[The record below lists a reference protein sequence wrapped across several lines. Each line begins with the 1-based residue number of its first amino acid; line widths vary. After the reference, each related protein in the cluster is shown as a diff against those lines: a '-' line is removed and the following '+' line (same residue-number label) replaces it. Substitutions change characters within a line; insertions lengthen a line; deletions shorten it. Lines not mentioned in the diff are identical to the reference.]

1 VLRYVKQ
8 YADALLTKIG
18 GGLTRRKARW
28 RTCWTIR
35 PNQTGVCMRS
45 ITLTVLRKARAIG
58 WIGALL
64 LLLPWPSQSI
74 EQGADL
80 ASAFMQVVDKR
91 LDVPP
96 DEVRRYADLMSS
108 QFLQAGLTAL
118 LPQYVVVVDRNPN
131 VQALLIFW
139 KDADGAAR
147 LIGAAPVS
155 TGRIGEFDHFETPTG
170 VFDHSID
177 NLDFR
182 AEGTKNEL
190 GICGYGAKGMRVY
203 DFGWQQA
210 YKGWGDRGLG
220 MMRLQMHA
228 TDPDI
233 LEARLGSV
241 QSKGCIRIPATVNH
255 FIDHY
260 GLLDAGYEEAMLS
273 GTTFWML
280 AADRTPTP
288 WSGRYLIVVDTHRD
302 ERPFWSPAPVLPR
315 VKPAVRK

>member
-1 VLRYVKQ
+1 MMPI
-8 YADALLTKIG
+8 A
-18 GGLTRRKARW
+18 
-28 RTCWTIR
+28 
-35 PNQTGVCMRS
+35 
-45 ITLTVLRKARAIG
+45 LTVLRRVCATG
-58 WIGALL
+58 WLGALL
-64 LLLPWPSQSI
+64 LLPLHSQAI
-74 EQGADL
+74 EQPADL
-80 ASAFMQVVDKR
+80 ASSFTQMIDKR

-96 DEVRRYADLMSS
+96 DEVRRYADLMNS
-108 QFLQAGLTAL
+108 QFFRADLTTL

-139 KDADGAAR
+139 KGADGAAQ

-155 TGRIGEFDHFETPTG
+155 TGRLGEFDHFETPAG
-170 VFDHSID
+170 VFDHSVD

-210 YKGWGDRGLG
+210 YKGWGDHGLG
-220 MMRLQMHA
+220 TMRLQMHA
-228 TDPDI
+228 TDPDL

-260 GLLDAGYEEAMLS
+260 GLLDADYEDAMLA
-273 GTTFWML
+273 GKTFWML

-288 WSGRYLIVVDTHRD
+288 WSGRYLIVVDTRRE
-302 ERPFWSPAPVLPR
+302 ERPSWSPAPVLPR
-315 VKPAVRK
+315 SRPASVKR

>member
-1 VLRYVKQ
+1 M
-8 YADALLTKIG
+8 
-18 GGLTRRKARW
+18 W
-28 RTCWTIR
+28 
-35 PNQTGVCMRS
+35 P
-45 ITLTVLRKARAIG
+45 ITLTVLRKVCTTG
-58 WIGALL
+58 WIGTL
-64 LLLPWPSQSI
+64 LLLPWPSQAI
-74 EQGADL
+74 EQAADL
-80 ASAFMQVVDKR
+80 AGAFTQSVDKR
-91 LDVPP
+91 LDIPM
-96 DEVRRYADLMSS
+96 DEARRYADLMDS
-108 QFLQAGLTAL
+108 QFVQAGLTTL

-139 KDADGAAR
+139 KGADGAAQ
-147 LIGAAPVS
+147 LIGASPVS

-170 VFDHSID
+170 VFDHSTS

-210 YKGWGDRGLG
+210 YKGWGDHELG
-220 MMRLQMHA
+220 TMRLQMHA

-241 QSKGCIRIPATVNH
+241 QSKGCIRIPAAVNY

-260 GLLDAGYEEAMLS
+260 GLLDADYEEAMLT
-273 GTTFWML
+273 GKTFWML

-288 WSGRYLIVVDTHRD
+288 WSGRYLLIVDTHRE
-302 ERPFWSPAPVLPR
+302 ERPSWSQAPVLPR
-315 VKPAVRK
+315 AKPAIRK

>member
-1 VLRYVKQ
+1 MWP
-8 YADALLTKIG
+8 T
-18 GGLTRRKARW
+18 
-28 RTCWTIR
+28 
-35 PNQTGVCMRS
+35 
-45 ITLTVLRKARAIG
+45 TLTVLRKMCATG

-64 LLLPWPSQSI
+64 LLPWHSQAI
-74 EQGADL
+74 EQPADL
-80 ASAFMQVVDKR
+80 ASAFARMVDKR

-96 DEVRRYADLMSS
+96 DEVRRYADLMDS
-108 QFLQAGLTAL
+108 QLLQTGRTAL

-131 VQALLIFW
+131 VQALLIFR
-139 KDADGAAR
+139 KGADGTAQ

-155 TGRIGEFDHFETPTG
+155 TGRTGEFDHFETPIG
-170 VFDHSID
+170 VFDHSVD

-210 YKGWGDRGLG
+210 YKGWGDHGLG
-220 MMRLQMHA
+220 TMRLQMHA
-228 TDPDI
+228 TGPDI

-255 FIDHY
+255 FVDHY
-260 GLLDAGYEEAMLS
+260 GLLDADYEDAMLA
-273 GTTFWML
+273 GKTFWML

-288 WSGRYLIVVDTHRD
+288 WSGRYLIVVDTQRG
-302 ERPFWSPAPVLPR
+302 ERPAWSPAPVLPR
-315 VKPAVRK
+315 IRPVPAKK